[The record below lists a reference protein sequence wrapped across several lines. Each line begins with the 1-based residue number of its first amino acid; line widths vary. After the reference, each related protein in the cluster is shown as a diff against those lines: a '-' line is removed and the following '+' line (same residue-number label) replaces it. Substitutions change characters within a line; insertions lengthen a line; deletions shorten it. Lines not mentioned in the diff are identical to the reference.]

1 MPVGGDVTQFF
12 LGLMAFYRESLQ
24 AGRLPVWNDL
34 WGYGFPGLAE
44 SQMGVFYPVHVVL
57 YRWLNTETAYVVSLM
72 FHTIWGGLGAY
83 WAARR
88 MSISRMGSA
97 LAAFSWTASGFFLI
111 HLAHPWG
118 YTTGCWMPW
127 AWGLGWSM
135 IAPGVAAKPA
145 YPFLLALVLALQL
158 LPGHF
163 QLAFLTQCGL
173 LLCDRLARRRAA
185 SPAAHSANRPRA
197 TRRPAQPARGGDG
210 PARAC
215 VGVSAG
221 GHSARADGAA
231 GSTGQCA
238 TGIRIPI
245 RLCVAAVSSRELR
258 RTRVVPSFTAVATA
272 RLGPFSCHARGTS
285 GLRRPGSRAPRV
297 HGGGPRMAPR
307 CERAAS
313 GVSRDLSRSC
323 SVLALTFRGFGT

>member
-1 MPVGGDVTQFF
+1 MVAPAILFVGIVAWLWPIGFGGKMPLGGDVTQFF
-12 LGLMAFYRESLQ
+12 MGLMAFYRESLL

-44 SQMGVFYPVHVVL
+44 SQMGVFYPVHVIL

-88 MSISRMGSA
+88 MKTSRMGSA

-127 AWGLGWSM
+127 AWGLGFSM
-135 IAPGVAAKPA
+135 IAPGVATKPA
-145 YPFLLALVLALQL
+145 YPFLLALVLAIQL

-173 LLCDRLARRRAA
+173 LLAIVWLVAERFRRRTLRHQMIGVHPPA
-185 SPAAHSANRPRA
+185 SSVCVGRCWSFWRWHGRFRWLPFSSF
-197 TRRPAQPARGGDG
+197 RRRGWLDW
-210 PARAC
+210 PVP
-215 VGVSAG
+215 VGVS
-221 GHSARADGAA
+221 D
-231 GSTGQCA
+231 TYP
-238 TGIRIPI
+238 T
-245 RLCVAAVSSRELR
+245 LR
-258 RTRVVPSFTAVATA
+258 RHRFIS
-272 RLGPFSCHARGTS
+272 
-285 GLRRPGSRAPRV
+285 
-297 HGGGPRMAPR
+297 
-307 CERAAS
+307 
-313 GVSRDLSRSC
+313 
-323 SVLALTFRGFGT
+323 